1 MVSNISRPFFIT
13 LSPEKV
19 KIQLKNVQNSRF
31 LKIPSKIDPFGCL
44 QLVIGMHRSH
54 KMAPSEGFI
63 TFWCLRGY
71 SILVSCQIQP
81 QEWFILSWIPHRN
94 CKIVCY
100 FPISKYK
107 SHQYFVNQTSNWQL
121 KRLTFSG
128 LFYLLSKAD
137 FKGIRLGFDLS

>member
-1 MVSNISRPFFIT
+1 MKWFYLSIRGLVSNISRPFFIT

-19 KIQLKNVQNSRF
+19 KIQLKNVQNSQNSRF
-31 LKIPSKIDPFGCL
+31 LRIPSKIDPFGCL

-81 QEWFILSWIPHRN
+81 QEWFILSWIPHDN
-94 CKIVCY
+94 CKIVC
-100 FPISKYK
+100 FPFLNTKVTN
-107 SHQYFVNQTSNWQL
+107 FL
-121 KRLTFSG
+121 E
-128 LFYLLSKAD
+128 
-137 FKGIRLGFDLS
+137 IRPQIDSWNI

>member
-1 MVSNISRPFFIT
+1 M
-13 LSPEKV
+13 
-19 KIQLKNVQNSRF
+19 QNSRF

-71 SILVSCQIQP
+71 SILVSCQIQT

-94 CKIVCY
+94 CKI
-100 FPISKYK
+100 K
-107 SHQYFVNQTSNWQL
+107 SEEEKTRHF
-121 KRLTFSG
+121 
-128 LFYLLSKAD
+128 
-137 FKGIRLGFDLS
+137 LGFIAHQIPILVVKCIKKVKIKCLKLQFEVLYVFVAQILPEIWLKNWKTFKSYLR